1 MHWFKHDADA
11 SQDAKLQNVLLDYGL
26 EGYGLYWYCLE
37 LIVGKIDVD
46 NITFE
51 LEHDARIIARNT
63 GSTAQ
68 KVEEMMRYFVSQG
81 LFESGDQG
89 RVTCL
94 KLAKRLDK
102 SMTSNHKMRELIDKI
117 RGKSHDAIM
126 ISHDDGMINPDAVM
140 QDKIRIDKNRIENTI
155 DDSSESPELV
165 VKKKKSK
172 PTAFDDLT
180 VSYQEK
186 AFNVFWDKV
195 EKKRTGKADALKA
208 FLELTKGCSDDETDF
223 RLSVICNWYDLYL
236 AEDESRLLAENK
248 KYLKG
253 AGAWMREKPWQADKE
268 ALARFKAEYYGESK

>member
-117 RGKSHDAIM
+117 RGKSHDVIM
-126 ISHDDGMINPDAVM
+126 ISHDDSMINPDAVM
-140 QDKIRIDKNRIENTI
+140 QDKIRRDKNREDKSIG
-155 DDSSESPELV
+155 DSGESP
-165 VKKKKSK
+165 KKVSKKRK
-172 PTAFDDLT
+172 PSAFDD
-180 VSYQEK
+180 VSISYQEK
-186 AFNVFWDKV
+186 AFNVFWSEV
-195 EKKRTGKADALKA
+195 EKKKAGKADALKA
-208 FLELTKGCSDDETDF
+208 FLDLTKGCTEDETDF
-223 RLSVICNWYDLYL
+223 RLSVVCNWYELYL
-236 AEDESRLLAENK
+236 QEDPTRLDSANK
-248 KYLKG
+248 KFLKH
-253 AGAWMREKPWQADKE
+253 AGTWLREKPWQADKE
-268 ALARFKAEYYGESK
+268 EFAKFKAEYYGEER

>member
-1 MHWFKHDADA
+1 MSGWIKLHRGIFDHWIASDPDYFCVWLRMLTDANFEDKKHLFNGALLEIKRGQIIFGLEA
-11 SQDAKLQNVLLDYGL
+11 WSAKTGVTIAKLRKLLDML
-26 EGYGLYWYCLE
+26 E
-37 LIVGKIDVD
+37 K
-46 NITFE
+46 
-51 LEHDARIIARNT
+51 
-63 GSTAQ
+63 
-68 KVEEMMRYFVSQG
+68 
-81 LFESGDQG
+81 
-89 RVTCL
+89 
-94 KLAKRLDK
+94 DK
-102 SMTSNHKMRELIDKI
+102 
-117 RGKSHDAIM
+117 
-126 ISHDDGMINPDAVM
+126 MINRQKTNKYSLISITNYALY
-140 QDKIRIDKNRIENTI
+140 QDDDRQNASKQQADDKQIATPKELKNIRSKENTI
-155 DDSSESPELV
+155 VDSGDSPELV
-165 VKKKKSK
+165 IKKKKSK